1 MSEFGWIEKYFM
13 PLAGEFGRGL
23 KDDGAVFDIPA
34 GMQLVI
40 SSDTSNRDDHFVSA
54 MPPYDAARK
63 CLRSNLSDLAAMGAD
78 PLCYQLNLA
87 LPRTIEES
95 WVAEFSRG
103 LAADQAEFGI
113 ALSGGDT
120 TGMQAGGLSVSITI
134 LGLVPAGKAVPRG
147 GARLG
152 DLVVVSGILGDASLN
167 RLHIPSP
174 PLKIAPLVRDY
185 AHAAI
190 DISDG
195 LPADLGH
202 ICKTSGLGARLEL
215 AQIPFSAKGH
225 AALKAG
231 ETTPQDLLIWGEDY
245 ELAMAVPAQS
255 YEAFKAEALKKGVQ
269 LSAIGHFVEGAGVD
283 VLDDSGTPLVFGK
296 PGWAHF

>member
-1 MSEFGWIEKYFM
+1 MSEFGWIEKYFA
-13 PLAGEFGRGL
+13 PLAGAGASGL
-23 KDDGAVFDIPA
+23 QNDGAVLDIPA
-34 GMQLVI
+34 GMQLVM
-40 SSDTSNRDDHFVSA
+40 SSDTSNRDDHFVSE
-54 MPPYDAARK
+54 MSPFDAARK

-87 LPRTIEES
+87 LPRDIEES

-120 TGMQAGGLSVSITI
+120 TGMQVGGLSVSITV
-134 LGLVPAGKAVPRG
+134 LGLVPSGRALPRG
-147 GARLG
+147 GAKVG
-152 DLVVVSGILGDASLN
+152 DVVVVSGILGDASLS

-174 PLKIAPLVRDY
+174 PLKIAPLMRKY
-185 AHAAI
+185 ARAAI

-202 ICKTSGLGARLEL
+202 VCNVSGVGARLEL
-215 AQIPFSAKGH
+215 AKIPFSEKGH
-225 AALKAG
+225 AAVKVG

-245 ELAMAVPAQS
+245 ELAMAVPP
-255 YEAFKAEALKKGVQ
+255 EAFDDFKAEAAEMGVM
-269 LSAIGHFVEGAGVD
+269 LSAIGSIVEGSGVE
-283 VLDDSGTPLVFGK
+283 VLDESGVPLIFGK
-296 PGWAHF
+296 PGWQHF